1 MHHHLDG
8 SVTEHHPDGRIIEL
22 HADKTI
28 IHENGITRVLP
39 PDN

>member
-28 IHENGITRVLP
+28 IHENGITHVLP